1 MHSVSVGVE
10 VGGKGVMVLVVEG
23 VKLGV
28 AEMVMVRVAESC
40 AVVSIAMKEADGCGV
55 TGAAVVSASC
65 VGIRSQAWIRII
77 TIKNTIILRHT
88 QAVYH
93 NKPQLRSRLSLS
105 EYRLATNQIQAF
117 AGKIARV
124 FYYWRSECVSLS
136 L

>member
-10 VGGKGVMVLVVEG
+10 VGGRGVMVLVVEG
-23 VKLGV
+23 VKLGEAV
-28 AEMVMVRVAESC
+28 AVMVRVTESC
-40 AVVSIAMKEADGCGV
+40 AVVSKARGEADGCGL

-77 TIKNTIILRHT
+77 TIKKTNILRRT

-105 EYRLATNQIQAF
+105 EYRLATNPIQAF

-124 FYYWRSECVSLS
+124 FYYWRSKCVSLS